1 MDYRNLGNSGLKVSA
16 IGLGTTNFG
25 RRKMGL
31 SESTKVVHESVD
43 AGITLIDTANTYGP
57 AEEYVGEACR
67 RIRDRVLIA
76 TKVSS
81 PVGDRPNQRGASRS
95 HILDQVHRSLKR
107 LKTDYIDLYQ
117 LHVPDPLT
125 PLEKTLRVLEDL
137 VRDGKVRYIGCSN
150 FAAWQVARAVETSG
164 ALGLERIVSTQ
175 LEYNLLS
182 RAAETDIVPCCLEY
196 GVGIM
201 AYHPL
206 DSGVRTGKY
215 RKGHPLPY
223 QSRLFH
229 VPSIADR
236 LLTVPRLE
244 LAKRLEVFASDRG
257 HSLLELAIGWLLSRQ
272 AVNCA
277 IIGASKQGQITANVA
292 ASFWTP
298 STDEIREI
306 DSLVMA
312 QR

>member
-1 MDYRNLGNSGLKVSA
+1 MEYRNLGRSGLQVSA

-25 RRKMGL
+25 RREMGL
-31 SESTKVVHESVD
+31 AESTAVVHEAVD
-43 AGITLIDTANTYGP
+43 AGINLIDTANTYGP

-67 RIRDRVLIA
+67 DMRDRVVIA

-81 PVGDRPNQRGASRS
+81 PVGSGPNRQGASRS

-117 LHVPDPLT
+117 LHVPDHHT
-125 PLEKTLRVLEDL
+125 PLLETLRVLDDL

-164 ALGLERIVSTQ
+164 SLGLERIISTQ
-175 LEYNLLS
+175 SEYNVLS
-182 RAAETDIVPCCLEY
+182 RAAEDELVPCCVEY

-206 DSGVRTGKY
+206 DSGFLTGKY
-215 RKGHPLPY
+215 RRDQPPPD

-229 VPSIADR
+229 VPSIAEA
-236 LLTVPRLE
+236 LLTDPRFAHAE
-244 LAKRLEVFASDRG
+244 RLAAFAEERG
-257 HSLLELAIGWLLSRQ
+257 HSLLELAIGWLMGRP
-272 AVNCA
+272 AVDCA
-277 IIGASKQGQITANVA
+277 VIGASRSGQVAANVA
-292 ASFWTP
+292 ASGWIL
-298 STDEIREI
+298 SADEMRGVDE
-306 DSLVMA
+306 LLTTT
-312 QR
+312 Q